1 MPNLHL
7 GRPRGSSPAW
17 APAFAGATIRLDLDT
32 TKIYLRHDETERRSI
47 MRMRCGPA
55 GMEFG
60 RFGPSV
66 FGMRFGPRGFG
77 FGGPH
82 GGWGGGWADEFGFG
96 GGDGRRGRRGRMFEA
111 GELRLVLLKLIA
123 DQPRHGYDLIRAIE
137 ELTHGAY
144 APSPGVVY
152 PTLTMLQ
159 DMGLIEE
166 AKGDGARKVFEITA
180 HGKEHLAEK
189 EAEIEDL
196 LGRLESV
203 GGDQRKA
210 EGPPIK
216 RAVGNLLSSI
226 WHRVTRDD
234 MDEGTMHKIA
244 AIL

>member
-1 MPNLHL
+1 
-7 GRPRGSSPAW
+7 
-17 APAFAGATIRLDLDT
+17 
-32 TKIYLRHDETERRSI
+32 
-47 MRMRCGPA
+47 MRYHHRCGPN
-55 GMEFG
+55 G
-60 RFGPSV
+60 RVEINIPDGLMAMRGGRGWHGDFGPFHFDFDSS
-66 FGMRFGPRGFG
+66 
-77 FGGPH
+77 GGR
-82 GGWGGGWADEFGFG
+82 
-96 GGDGRRGRRGRMFEA
+96 GRRGRRSRRMFES

-180 HGKEHLAEK
+180 DGKEHLAEK

-244 AIL
+244 AILDEAAQKIEQLK